1 MHLQCDVIQCYGRCV
16 EIDDCNDVALAGF
29 GKGTN
34 GPGNLV
40 QMRRAPAW
48 LEPLSL
54 CSIPP
59 RLDVSLAA
67 ESLGYL

>member
-1 MHLQCDVIQCYGRCV
+1 MRCDQCYGRCV

-34 GPGNLV
+34 GPRKFGPNEEGS
-40 QMRRAPAW
+40 AW